1 MIRLKKLL
9 TAAGCL
15 LLVSSASAQTIQERT
30 VEDRKV
36 FICNMSDRDTFK
48 TAEEGC
54 KHWAQKHAPGYTY
67 KSSTVAENG
76 AVRCICTKAGSSDN
90 DQQGQIMGIIICPEN
105 ASASPENQTKNYKD
119 WTCLC
124 YQGYIADGKICKK
137 DPCSYYSNM
146 SEDGLKGWAT
156 SMLQK
161 FCDEENA
168 AFVAAPSDKM
178 YPQGEPPIF
187 TDSEIFGFMQM
198 AGGAGMKKIAGTKNK
213 YTYADW
219 VWPIVYGHAIER
231 LVARRV
237 EKDECLKKFV
247 SYVNNANQTKEED
260 ANPDFKGQSKLP
272 AGVHFDVTTTGQ
284 VAKKKNNPAKAHFIF
299 ITYTRGL
306 DIDKY
311 GNPMP
316 PGQTGP
322 PPPSNKPPKITIPK
336 PPTNTNPKPPSNKP
350 PKSSTDGR

>member
-161 FCDEENA
+161 FCDEENQ
-168 AFVAAPSDKM
+168 AFKNDPAGSIKPKN
-178 YPQGEPPIF
+178 GPPILN
-187 TDSEIFGFMQM
+187 DSEVMGFLQL
-198 AGGAGMKKIAGTKNK
+198 GSKKAKNGEE
-213 YTYADW
+213 TYADF
-219 VWPIVYGHAIER
+219 VWNMVYGHVLER
-231 LVARRV
+231 MIARRV
-237 EKDECLKKFV
+237 EKDECLKNYLE
-247 SYVNNANQTKEED
+247 YVKNSAQMKEEGT
-260 ANPDFKGQSKLP
+260 NPDFRGKGKLP
-272 AGVHFDVTTTGQ
+272 AKNEFDITTAEQ
-284 VAKKKNNPAKAHFIF
+284 AVKKMQNPAKQHFVF
-299 ITYTRGL
+299 ITYSRLFTSDDLAASDPGPVNPN
-306 DIDKY
+306 
-311 GNPMP
+311 GNTP
-316 PGQTGP
+316 
-322 PPPSNKPPKITIPK
+322 KPPKISIPK
-336 PPTNTNPKPPSNKP
+336 PPTNTTPKPPANKP